1 MRTTL
6 KHTIITTG
14 AIIGLS
20 TFAATA
26 APSAGDPT
34 TTRPSATTNSQSATK
49 NHPGLHHNMVDR
61 VEQRIADLH
70 AKLLITP
77 IQQPQW
83 DQFVQVMRD
92 NARSMDQ
99 TLRHRV
105 QTMSA
110 MTATENMQS
119 YAQLAT
125 TNAQD
130 VQNLVPVFQALYDS
144 MSDAQKR
151 TADQVFRDDA
161 HHGDHPRHG

>member
-1 MRTTL
+1 
-6 KHTIITTG
+6 
-14 AIIGLS
+14 
-20 TFAATA
+20 
-26 APSAGDPT
+26 
-34 TTRPSATTNSQSATK
+34 
-49 NHPGLHHNMVDR
+49 
-61 VEQRIADLH
+61 
-70 AKLLITP
+70 
-77 IQQPQW
+77 
-83 DQFVQVMRD
+83 MRD
-92 NARSMDQ
+92 NAQSMDQ
-99 TLRHRV
+99 TFRHRV

-130 VQNLVPVFQALYDS
+130 VQNCVPVFQALYDS